1 MRQSNGT
8 YNGKKHGGAD
18 MDAIVIYK
26 SKYGSTKAYAEWIAE
41 EIGCKAVD
49 VKSIK
54 VDDLQSFDTIIY
66 GGGLYAE
73 MIGGISFITKNFDR
87 ICDKKIVV
95 FTTGLTPPDCRE
107 YYDTYVPGKNFKSH
121 MLEKIKIFNFPGK
134 MILDELSLPHR
145 TAIKALK
152 KIMSAKENPTEM
164 EQMLIKL
171 CDESGDFTDKIAI
184 NDLIS
189 YIKND

>member
-1 MRQSNGT
+1 
-8 YNGKKHGGAD
+8 
-18 MDAIVIYK
+18 MDSIVIYK

-41 EIGCKAVD
+41 EMGCEAID

-54 VDDLQSFDTIIY
+54 ADDLQGFDTIIY

-73 MIGGISFITKNFDR
+73 MIGGISFITKNFDK
-87 ICDKKIVV
+87 IDNKKIVV

-107 YYDTYVPGKNFKSH
+107 YYDKYVPEKNFKPH

-134 MILDELSLPHR
+134 MILDELSFPHR
-145 TAIKALK
+145 AAIKALK

-171 CDESGDFTDKIAI
+171 CDESGDFTDRTAI
-184 NDLIS
+184 NELVS
-189 YIKND
+189 YIK